1 MVSTVLALL
10 AAIATSILAVFWP
23 PASKSDASAYI
34 VAADRIIWDG
44 GIDLNA
50 IGCVTLNRNIANP
63 IYKIDY
69 SDDPAVLEIL
79 RRHLRGKI
87 VTSNDPSCPYVLT
100 FVVMVSD
107 THAIRYAG
115 QIARMMMTFSLIEKN
130 PVSGSLYYEGMH
142 FKGNYKN
149 LYLFRT
155 GLQPLEAFEVG
166 LKAFLATQQK
176 NFDVIRISVAGA

>member
-1 MVSTVLALL
+1 
-10 AAIATSILAVFWP
+10 
-23 PASKSDASAYI
+23 
-34 VAADRIIWDG
+34 
-44 GIDLNA
+44 
-50 IGCVTLNRNIANP
+50 
-63 IYKIDY
+63 
-69 SDDPAVLEIL
+69 
-79 RRHLRGKI
+79 
-87 VTSNDPSCPYVLT
+87 
-100 FVVMVSD
+100 
-107 THAIRYAG
+107 
-115 QIARMMMTFSLIEKN
+115 MTFSLIEKN